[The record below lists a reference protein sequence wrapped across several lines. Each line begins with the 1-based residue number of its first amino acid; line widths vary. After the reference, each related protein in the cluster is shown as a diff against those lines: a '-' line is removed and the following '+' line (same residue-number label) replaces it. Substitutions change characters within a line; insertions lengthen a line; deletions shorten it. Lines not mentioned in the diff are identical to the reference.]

1 MKTTKDPG
9 KKHEDSPLSELC
21 SMISSYEVPF
31 EDVADFI
38 ENKTYVFCTNG
49 HCDLALVELTKLARF
64 FEEMPNKNDENCRDL
79 ADVYILIGEICQYVN
94 KFRESIDWFNKAAI
108 VADRYAVPY
117 HNLATAYIELGDT
130 ASAVRSLE
138 QEISLEPGNYFS
150 ALRLAD
156 LYEQLGYNEKAE
168 LCLEKILERNP
179 ENIKALHK
187 LITHY
192 EEKHPEADVELLR
205 RRLLAIDK
213 EFNEME
219 IVIRTFHLCKESRF
233 SDALDFLTR
242 QFKKAPAMSMLYLL
256 KAHVLGETH
265 QFSLKRRALI
275 EFKKNCFGKIKFIE
289 NKLEEFEHVFGER
302 AVDRLTKILT
312 ISRVHHN

>member
-1 MKTTKDPG
+1 MNKY
-9 KKHEDSPLSELC
+9 KKQEQKLEECPLSELC
-21 SMISSYEVPF
+21 SMISRYEVPF
-31 EDVADFI
+31 EDVADFV
-38 ENKTYVFCTNG
+38 ENKTYAFCTNG
-49 HCDLALVELTKLARF
+49 HYDLAVLELTKLAHF
-64 FEEMPNKNDENCRDL
+64 FEQMPEKNDENCRDL

-94 KFRESIDWFNKAAI
+94 KFRESIEWFNKAAI

-117 HNLATAYIELGDT
+117 HSLATAFIELGDNT
-130 ASAVRSLE
+130 NAVRSLE

-156 LYEQLGYNEKAE
+156 LYEQQGYNEKAE

-192 EEKHPEADVELLR
+192 EEKHPEADVKLLR
-205 RRLLAIDK
+205 RRLLAITK

-233 SDALDFLTR
+233 ADALKFLAGE
-242 QFKKAPAMSMLYLL
+242 FKKSPAMSMLHLL
-256 KAHVLGETH
+256 KAHVLGETR
-265 QFSLKRRALI
+265 QFALKRRELI
-275 EFKKNCFGKIKFIE
+275 EFKKNCFGKMKFIE
-289 NKLEEFEHVFGER
+289 NKLEEFKHVFGEP
-302 AVDRLTKILT
+302 AVGRLEKILM
-312 ISRVHHN
+312 ISRVNHN